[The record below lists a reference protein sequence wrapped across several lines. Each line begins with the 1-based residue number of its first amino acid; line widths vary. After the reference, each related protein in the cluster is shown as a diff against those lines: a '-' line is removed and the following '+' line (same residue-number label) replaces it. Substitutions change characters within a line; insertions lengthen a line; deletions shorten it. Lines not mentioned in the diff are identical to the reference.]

1 MDCDAPTMTAGN
13 HASAANA
20 AQAQAQLA
28 PVQQLAKSVGLLGS
42 LDLLGALTAAGA
54 SGDFGSYMLDA
65 GTGMEQDVAAF
76 AVSVFFGRAKASSF
90 FFFQPP
96 LFLGESK
103 LLKPFS
109 CPFSPSTCN
118 LTGHRD
124 ARPRVQAQG
133 EASSV
138 EARTGE

>member
-65 GTGMEQDVAAF
+65 RTGMEQDVAAF
-76 AVSVFFGRAKASSF
+76 AVSVFFGGAKASSF
-90 FFFQPP
+90 FFFNLPS
-96 LFLGESK
+96 FSES
-103 LLKPFS
+103 PN
-109 CPFSPSTCN
+109 C
-118 LTGHRD
+118 
-124 ARPRVQAQG
+124 
-133 EASSV
+133 
-138 EARTGE
+138 

>member
-1 MDCDAPTMTAGN
+1 MDCDAPTITAGN
-13 HASAANA
+13 YASAANA

-76 AVSVFFGRAKASSF
+76 AVSVFFLGEPRHLVF
-90 FFFQPP
+90 FFSTSP
-96 LFLGESK
+96 LS
-103 LLKPFS
+103 
-109 CPFSPSTCN
+109 
-118 LTGHRD
+118 R
-124 ARPRVQAQG
+124 RVQIAETVFLPFFAVHLQPHRTSRRSPPRP
-133 EASSV
+133 SS
-138 EARTGE
+138 G

>member
-1 MDCDAPTMTAGN
+1 MTAGN

-28 PVQQLAKSVGLLGS
+28 PVQLLAKSVGLLGS

-90 FFFQPP
+90 FFFNLPS
-96 LFLGESK
+96 FSES
-103 LLKPFS
+103 PN
-109 CPFSPSTCN
+109 C
-118 LTGHRD
+118 
-124 ARPRVQAQG
+124 
-133 EASSV
+133 
-138 EARTGE
+138 